1 MEEQNFIIKLEEAL
15 LGDDSDYKISLLK
28 GLAQF
33 EVTPYAETVTQL
45 LYRLQQFEEDPKVLA
60 LMLRNLGL
68 YQFKDSSDFLLEYL
82 KHPHVDV
89 RAAAL
94 KSLAYYNDSRL
105 LITFMELFNEPWKSD
120 RQLKLIDEIIDFVFA
135 KRPDLGLAAIEKLG
149 KKGRSQ
155 EERLKTG

>member
-1 MEEQNFIIKLEEAL
+1 MKFYILRL
-15 LGDDSDYKISLLK
+15 LL
-28 GLAQF
+28 
-33 EVTPYAETVTQL
+33 QL

-94 KSLAYYNDSRL
+94 KKSLAYYSDSL
-105 LITFMELFNEPWKSD
+105 LVTL
-120 RQLKLIDEIIDFVFA
+120 
-135 KRPDLGLAAIEKLG
+135 
-149 KKGRSQ
+149 
-155 EERLKTG
+155 